1 MGGVA
6 VGVAVGGVAVGV
18 GVGVAVG
25 GGVSSSGC
33 SEQRATHSSTQIAY
47 AADGQVPMQP
57 ARSPVGHSGLGLGS
71 SSVGGVAVGGVA
83 VGVAVGGVAVGVGV
97 GVAVGGGVSSS
108 GCSEQ
113 RATHSSTQIAYAADG
128 QVPMQ
133 PARSPV
139 GHSGLGLG
147 ASSSSSSSGCSG
159 DPPVPTT
166 LMSLHC
172 VYTSFALRY
181 ASHLRVENEA
191 SPLFVFEQM
200 FR

>member
-71 SSVGGVAVGGVA
+71 SSVGGVAVGG
-83 VGVAVGGVAVGVGV
+83 
-97 GVAVGGGVSSS
+97 
-108 GCSEQ
+108 
-113 RATHSSTQIAYAADG
+113 
-128 QVPMQ
+128 
-133 PARSPV
+133 
-139 GHSGLGLG
+139 
-147 ASSSSSSSGCSG
+147 